1 MAAEEKWYFTKEQLA
16 NTPSRRCGFSAD
28 RELSSRQAAAHFIQ
42 DMGQKLQVTQLCINT
57 AIVYMHRFY
66 VFHSFTQFHRHS
78 MAAAALFL
86 AAKVE
91 EQPRKLE
98 HVIKISHMCLHREQP
113 AIDTKSEQYLELAQD
128 LVFNENVLL
137 QTLGFDVAIDHP
149 HTNVVRCCEL
159 VNGKSCLSRPPDA
172 GAFSSRSRC
181 GAAAGPPTITT
192 VGPAT
197 DSTASKDLAQT
208 SYFMATN
215 RCLHLTT
222 MCLQYK
228 PTLVACFCIHLAYKW
243 SNWELPKSNEDKVW
257 FWYVDKTVTL
267 DQLEAL
273 CAEFLVVFDKCPTKL
288 KRKIM
293 SISASQNPGV
303 PATMGSSLFDDPRK
317 CRLPEGQEGSSSH
330 VQRPHS
336 DKQGYVAPSEDLF
349 KKQPQQLA
357 PGMPRH
363 KEPPRDYQ
371 EYREKKERERLA
383 QAAAGGHQHGP
394 ANLHHHKP
402 GPPGPVPK
410 PSPAAVHHRSAVSM
424 ARDLA
429 RREQA
434 HAREVALLET
444 SPHDFMFGPP
454 VRLDTA
460 TAPADPL
467 VTEVS
472 NILHNHLGSVNSSVN
487 NNSISVKK
495 EPQPDWGF
503 ESDGKNVRHS
513 VNPSIDT
520 PVKRHGQ
527 NYEASRHMKV
537 PADHNRA
544 SASSGDTS
552 MFKDLGEGR
561 YSKDVGDQRNK
572 DTSHPDQRHVNLAN
586 HRPDHIRHRGDPHR
600 QEGGERRQV
609 DLHESKQRPMPNVPP
624 GHHIKREKG
633 EDTPD
638 MKPQQP
644 SSRPPHAPLL
654 GNKPRLKSRSPGVMG
669 QSHSPFAPAGHRTKS
684 PGTGHHFRG
693 SVPHHHSTVN
703 VKTESGMLRPDAHT
717 IKLEPSG
724 NRPEH
729 MTKPELS
736 LAGRTE
742 PTHSSSRGN
751 LIGEEK
757 TPSLKRPETQGKPPL
772 APIIPVSIKT
782 EKTESEVV
790 ISQPLPQTPN
800 SRHLLHPSQ
809 KVQTSTHEKS
819 SGSSHSVR
827 ESPYPQRSAKS
838 SKQRTPPS
846 AGRKP
851 ALQESPNIPH
861 SGGGMTSPFGS
872 PPPPLPVTPGKTG
885 SNLRTSRHRTSSS
898 SSEPELVPVVKKLDD
913 IAGYENI
920 LREAKLGTGI
930 KLPGRV
936 PDIIQPIRD
945 RRKEDIG
952 VKDES
957 AQSMAKEPKLPDLNR
972 PPPSQDKA
980 TMEMNII
987 PCPSPSPSDMELSD
1001 GGEKTM
1007 AELNTSVESVIDVTS
1022 VPEHTEKLLPLI
1034 STLPVL
1040 PESSEKKSSE
1050 HHHKA
1055 KKLGKEKHR
1064 HKEKHKSRDKDDKDK
1079 KHKDKKHKHREK
1091 DKDRHKIEK
1100 PSEMVAIA
1108 APIKI
1113 TIPKDKLV
1121 LSPNMEQNATS
1132 GGLKFKIAKERL
1144 TPQNTSSSGG
1154 SLKMKISKDIVIFNN
1169 ATAAPPAESSSRKR
1183 ERSSPVTEVSAKS
1196 ARLSGTGADASR
1208 RSHHAKQNGVE
1219 SSTRGR
1225 GSSSQ
1230 PHFSG
1235 SKVRGGPPRLDVT
1248 RPPPPPFPPMGYN
1261 YPPQYYPNYQPFMYP
1276 PPPHPDQ
1283 MYGYYSVPQFLY
1295 QTQPPLPKEP
1305 PPPPLPVG
1313 PPPNKPPPPP
1323 E

>member
-1 MAAEEKWYFTKEQLA
+1 MVYALPTTWYVAGALTFS
-16 NTPSRRCGFSAD
+16 TPTQIALQGFS
-28 RELSSRQAAAHFIQ
+28 RPTPLNRQSGSPPYQA
-42 DMGQKLQVTQLCINT
+42 
-57 AIVYMHRFY
+57 
-66 VFHSFTQFHRHS
+66 
-78 MAAAALFL
+78 
-86 AAKVE
+86 
-91 EQPRKLE
+91 RKNFA
-98 HVIKISHMCLHREQP
+98 R
-113 AIDTKSEQYLELAQD
+113 
-128 LVFNENVLL
+128 
-137 QTLGFDVAIDHP
+137 G
-149 HTNVVRCCEL
+149 
-159 VNGKSCLSRPPDA
+159 GGG
-172 GAFSSRSRC
+172 GANMETRY
-181 GAAAGPPTITT
+181 
-192 VGPAT
+192 
-197 DSTASKDLAQT
+197 KDLGRIDLKKADPIGRV
-208 SYFMATN
+208 SG
-215 RCLHLTT
+215 LHLTT

-243 SNWELPKSNEDKVW
+243 SNWETTRKQPKASTTVLENQQPNQLLLANPHPFVHWCKVSRTFAWCCRVVMSQKSKAYSLPKSNEDKVW

-383 QAAAGGHQHGP
+383 QAAAAGGHQHGP

-487 NNSISVKK
+487 NNSIGVKK

-513 VNPSIDT
+513 VNPSIDI
-520 PVKRHGQ
+520 PIKRHGQ

-552 MFKDLGEGR
+552 LFKDLGEGR

-572 DTSHPDQRHVNLAN
+572 DASHPDQRHVNLAN

-600 QEGGERRQV
+600 QEGGERRQM
-609 DLHESKQRPMPNVPP
+609 DLHESKQRPMPIVPP
-624 GHHIKREKG
+624 GHHLKREKG

-638 MKPQQP
+638 VKPQQP

-654 GNKPRLKSRSPGVMG
+654 GNKPRPKSRSPGVMG

-703 VKTESGMLRPDAHT
+703 VKTEPGMLRPDAHT
-717 IKLEPSG
+717 IKLDPGG

-872 PPPPLPVTPGKTG
+872 PPPPMPVTPGKTG

-920 LREAKLGTGI
+920 LREAKMGAGI

-945 RRKEDIG
+945 RRKEDIC

-1144 TPQNTSSSGG
+1144 TPQNISSSGG
-1154 SLKMKISKDIVIFNN
+1154 SLKMKISKDSVIFNN

-1248 RPPPPPFPPMGYN
+1248 RPPPPPPFPPMGYN

-1283 MYGYYSVPQFLY
+1283 MYPPTPHPDQMYGYYGVPQFLY